1 VSPEAIASP
10 LSATDIQQVHALA
23 RHNNEAGRGPEAKWG
38 ISLTEEISATTPG
51 GKLVFHIFAV
61 LVELE
66 GGLVIE

>member
-1 VSPEAIASP
+1 MKLVVGQKP
-10 LSATDIQQVHALA
+10 
-23 RHNNEAGRGPEAKWG
+23 KWE

-66 GGLVIE
+66 DGLVIE